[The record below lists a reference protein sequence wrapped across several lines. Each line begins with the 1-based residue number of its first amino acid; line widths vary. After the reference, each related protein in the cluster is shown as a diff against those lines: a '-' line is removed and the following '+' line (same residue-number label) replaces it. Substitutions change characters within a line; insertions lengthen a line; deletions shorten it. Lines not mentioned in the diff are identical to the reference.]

1 MALWFG
7 KCESPGFKI
16 WRHVRYL
23 YMICMLNSGGG
34 VRASKPRWISTC
46 KESMRAIAGP
56 DAFAAF
62 AGGFKKTQGGGSKK
76 QRPQSV
82 GKSLLIQQDLGSGLL
97 IQLGQ

>member
-1 MALWFG
+1 MAS
-7 KCESPGFKI
+7 CS
-16 WRHVRYL
+16 VSL
-23 YMICMLNSGGG
+23 YDMYVKFRGG

-76 QRPQSV
+76 QRPQFV